1 MASRKSFFSAIQSRI
16 TGLPL
21 RKSRDGF
28 PYVTLSYAQ
37 SIDGSIASRPGRP
50 LALSGSESMRM
61 THRLRSLHDGILVG
75 IGTVLIDDPSL
86 TVRYANGD
94 NPQPIIVDSRLRIP
108 LDAKVVRSV
117 HRPAWIATSD
127 HPDPDRERKLMKAGI
142 VVMRFPSR
150 ADDFIDLAGLL
161 QELRERNI
169 RSLMVE
175 GGASIITSFLRKRL
189 VDQIVLTVA
198 PVMIGGV
205 QAIWP
210 LQLDYANPPRLENVD
225 YAMFGPD
232 LVMRADLAWNEP

>member
-1 MASRKSFFSAIQSRI
+1 VPKAKD
-16 TGLPL
+16 L
-21 RKSRDGF
+21 F

-50 LALSGSESMRM
+50 LALSGAESLKM

-75 IGTVLIDDPSL
+75 IGTVLTDNPSL

-94 NPQPIIVDSRLRIP
+94 HPQPIIVDSRLRIP
-108 LDAKVVRSV
+108 LEAKVVQSR

-127 HPDPDRERKLMKAGI
+127 HPDEERERKLIEAGLVI
-142 VVMRFPSR
+142 MRFPSQS
-150 ADDFIDLAGLL
+150 DDLIDLRGLL
-161 QELRERNI
+161 RLLRERNI

-175 GGASIITSFLRKRL
+175 GGASIITSFLRSRL
-189 VDQIVLTVA
+189 VDQIVLTLA

-205 QAIWP
+205 QALWP
-210 LQLDYANPPRLENVD
+210 LQLDYADPPRLENID

-232 LVMRADLAWNEP
+232 LVMRADLSWKKT